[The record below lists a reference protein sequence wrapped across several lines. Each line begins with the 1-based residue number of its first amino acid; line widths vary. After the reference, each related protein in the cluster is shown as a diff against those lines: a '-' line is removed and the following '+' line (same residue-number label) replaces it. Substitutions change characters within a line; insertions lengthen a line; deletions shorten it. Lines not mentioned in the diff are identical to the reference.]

1 MHFYDV
7 TNSQQVAVYGVRK
20 RVCLSRM
27 HKNPGLT
34 VTGEVSTLRPW
45 SFASGNS
52 SVVEHRL
59 AKARVEGSNPFSR
72 SKKPQVTPG
81 VFVFSG
87 IGRHQQGDGFGRVD
101 DGLMKSLGLC
111 AGGRGPRRG
120 SRLST
125 Q

>member
-1 MHFYDV
+1 MNLQSVHFRDV
-7 TNSQQVAVYGVRK
+7 TNSQQVTVYEVRK
-20 RVCLSRM
+20 RICLSIM

-72 SKKPQVTPG
+72 SNTHSS
-81 VFVFSG
+81 FLRYSDT
-87 IGRHQQGDGFGRVD
+87 HAELD
-101 DGLMKSLGLC
+101 C
-111 AGGRGPRRG
+111 
-120 SRLST
+120 
-125 Q
+125 